1 MAGVGKIAK
10 GSKRLWAGLSLC
22 LLWMPLAWGANVVLH
37 YNPRPPY
44 LSVVDG
50 QLVGL
55 TGSPAAAAF
64 RSAGV
69 AFSLM
74 ETPASRQLKL
84 LEEGRGHDC
93 AVGWFKNPQRE
104 AFAKFTKPIYRDQP
118 QVALRLAGTE
128 WLAHGEP
135 LEAVL
140 ANKSKV
146 LLVKQSYSYGQGLDA
161 LIEQYQPKRVTT
173 TDESRLMLKSLQL
186 RLADYMFM
194 APEEVAPTIAAA
206 GLERAQFKAVKLAG
220 MPAGEHRYILC
231 SKLVP
236 DAVMERLNVA
246 IR

>member
-1 MAGVGKIAK
+1 MAGVGSIAK

-22 LLWMPLAWGANVVLH
+22 LLLMPMALGDTVVLH

-44 LSVVDG
+44 LLVVNG
-50 QLVGL
+50 ELVGL
-55 TGSPAAAAF
+55 TGSPATAAF

-104 AFAKFTKPIYRDQP
+104 AFAKFTRPIYRDQP
-118 QVALRLAGTE
+118 QVALRRADTE
-128 WLAHGEP
+128 RVADGEP
-135 LEAVL
+135 LESL
-140 ANKSKV
+140 LSNKAMV
-146 LLVKQSYSYGQGLDA
+146 LLIKQSYSYGQGLDA
-161 LIEQYQPKRVTT
+161 LIEQYQPKRIST
-173 TDESRLMLKSLQL
+173 TDESRLMLKSIHL
-186 RLADYMFM
+186 RGADYMFM
-194 APEEVAPTIAAA
+194 APEEVGPTIAAA
-206 GLERAQFKAVKLAG
+206 GFERTQFKAVKLAG

-236 DAVMERLNVA
+236 DAVMGRLNAA